1 MHKFETFL
9 LFLVASLLCGCTS
22 IETKVE
28 MTKGRFKIPEI
39 ENFNGVG
46 KFVPEQTLLKGFSF
60 SVAKS
65 KDREIPM
72 DVSNEKEDFS
82 DSITLPNSKIDFAYV
97 HKTWDFAGTAD
108 FLFKDEIVLSG
119 LSFGFNSSPSAFIR
133 GVVGI
138 NLKHFESGFFGYFSL
153 GKFTGTYTGTYYGK
167 GCDWTSCV
175 TDHKD
180 THELDHSRQIV
191 TTAAAGTYASVYAG
205 PAALSGSISAS
216 SPWGGTED
224 RLEVAFDF
232 PYLFKAYLGTSLWI
246 GDHIKISA
254 GITDYLNA
262 EKRNLSFGGSAGL
275 WL

>member
-97 HKTWDFAGTAD
+97 HKTWISQACW
-108 FLFKDEIVLSG
+108 I
-119 LSFGFNSSPSAFIR
+119 SSTRTTSSYRDYPSASIR
-133 GVVGI
+133 HYPH
-138 NLKHFESGFFGYFSL
+138 L
-153 GKFTGTYTGTYYGK
+153 YG
-167 GCDWTSCV
+167 
-175 TDHKD
+175 
-180 THELDHSRQIV
+180 
-191 TTAAAGTYASVYAG
+191 
-205 PAALSGSISAS
+205 AL
-216 SPWGGTED
+216 
-224 RLEVAFDF
+224 LV
-232 PYLFKAYLGTSLWI
+232 
-246 GDHIKISA
+246 
-254 GITDYLNA
+254 
-262 EKRNLSFGGSAGL
+262 
-275 WL
+275 

>member
-1 MHKFETFL
+1 MNKFETFL

-60 SVAKS
+60 SVAKA

-72 DVSNEKEDFS
+72 KVSNKEKVFS
-82 DSITLPNSKIDFAYV
+82 DSIILPNSKVDFAYE
-97 HKTWDFAGTAD
+97 HKAWDFAGTAD

-153 GKFTGTYTGTYYGK
+153 GKFTGTYTGTYYWK

-205 PAALSGSISAS
+205 PAALSGSISALKYMS
-216 SPWGGTED
+216 
-224 RLEVAFDF
+224 
-232 PYLFKAYLGTSLWI
+232 
-246 GDHIKISA
+246 
-254 GITDYLNA
+254 
-262 EKRNLSFGGSAGL
+262 
-275 WL
+275 